1 MKRTLFLL
9 VGVLMF
15 GCAANRES
23 KTKWVS
29 LFNGKDLTGWTV
41 HGKAT
46 WSVQDGVLVGVGGM
60 GHI

>member
-1 MKRTLFLL
+1 MKKLSIVAIVL
-9 VGVLMF
+9 VLTGFFSV
-15 GCAANRES
+15 AQA

-46 WSVQDGVLVGVGGM
+46 WSVQDGVLV
-60 GHI
+60 